1 VGAGDPFY
9 GATGWRSL
17 PKRLTT
23 EAHRWGKRQRH
34 WTSSAGG
41 VPEAQLH
48 KLHRTKGVPRDLLNG
63 ERKL

>member
-1 VGAGDPFY
+1 
-9 GATGWRSL
+9 L